1 MEKEIKLHYE
11 SVNFDFTNQPI
22 LTKNNVYE
30 NRWSNTTLFDF
41 LQYSQNPDH
50 QTQRTHIASLLY
62 DIDPSFGGYDYDDI
76 KIICKDKEAYK
87 NYRRSHLNLVK
98 YFPSNQNGSKKGLVI
113 IDIDFKNIKGLFLS
127 RLDNLKSKIIRYFE
141 EHNASVFLVESV
153 SGLGF
158 HLAMSFHAET
168 ITKRSYESAY
178 EFYANEICHLVGI
191 EEFNSYVDFS
201 VAHIGAD
208 FYMGNSAIG
217 SNRTTL
223 IKKPSQSLKVVIE
236 ENEIVHELTNEF
248 TLESY
253 HADFL
258 LSQYSKFI
266 PTDCKVFSN
275 YDTWNNMI
283 FALVVTFQKNKDR
296 AYYWF
301 EKFSQL
307 AEDGKIN
314 KEENDEA
321 FERIFDW
328 QPDAEI
334 GINYIFKEIFGT
346 GNFRNFI
353 PYSFDDVKNYFEA
366 NHKFLQYNE
375 TPITNDF
382 DEKYTINKYISEQRD
397 VLMEDNNILLIAPP
411 NSGKSHFYTNQQ
423 NGIFLTSTSILR
435 DDLCSNN
442 PNAFKIKAGEDIC
455 LNQSS
460 YIGNYDSIYRII
472 DSGLNL
478 KKYTLIIDESHE
490 LFFSAHPN
498 FRHGVVNELV
508 NSFSRFKNFV
518 LLTGTP
524 FQFKLCQDKFKTY
537 YFVKNVNRTPQL
549 EVVSTNS
556 PLETMTDEILQTNG
570 KQICFINNKDIIA
583 KVSDLIKEKQPNRNV
598 IVFSSITKN
607 DEEQQQ
613 ILQMNQLPENTVVL
627 GTQMILEGISFKD
640 NDITHL
646 RFFQPI
652 LAEYIAQ
659 FSFRPRNEDTP
670 PLMVMYTKPKDYRNQ
685 KDAFPLNAYRSLEK
699 IHNKTLENIN
709 QYGIESEDFCLQ
721 FEDYYRRVMQVNS
734 DKKSNKKSNKKIE
747 LLPIKLLNRNGYEID
762 YLFLGQLATDLANK
776 KLSIDL
782 FALLVQLQKWNFK
795 FTFRKAEASNGLQI
809 HANESRA
816 NQIAIIQNSFEGLII
831 QDQIEPKQKLLYPAW
846 IISKIINPDYFL
858 NLSNEVR
865 VEFFTNDKIFKIAVL
880 KLGVWAKEKKLVNPH
895 LSFLINKHQLNQLI
909 DMIIAIKRNGID
921 QEIAHEA
928 LMEMLMLPQN
938 KIKETKVKLRLYFDI
953 LNRNNN
959 GIRSVIM
966 EHSDLSILDAIL
978 ENEFEDEDASPF

>member
-1 MEKEIKLHYE
+1 MEKEFTLNYE
-11 SVNFDFTNQPI
+11 SVNFDFTNHPI
-22 LTKNNVYE
+22 LTKQNVYE
-30 NRWSNTTLFDF
+30 KKWSSTTLIDA
-41 LQYSQNPDH
+41 LHYCQNPEH
-50 QTQRTHIASLLY
+50 QSLQKQLANLMY
-62 DIDPSFGGYDYDDI
+62 DIDPSYGVYDIDDI
-76 KIICKDKEAYK
+76 KITLKDTKGYKES
-87 NYRRSHLNLVK
+87 RRSQLKLVK
-98 YFPSNQNGSKKGLVI
+98 YFSSNQVGSEKGYVI
-113 IDIDFKNIKGLFLS
+113 IDIDFKIIKELFRS
-127 RLDNLKSKIIRYFE
+127 RLDNLKSKIISYYE
-141 EHNASVFLVESV
+141 EHNASVFLVESI

-158 HLAMSFHAET
+158 HLAMSFHAEN
-168 ITKRSYESAY
+168 ITKKSYESAY
-178 EFYANEICHLVGI
+178 EFYANEIGRLAGI
-191 EEFNSYVDFS
+191 ENFISYVDFS

-208 FYMGNSAIG
+208 FYIGNSAIG
-217 SNRTTL
+217 SNGTIR
-223 IKKPSQSLKVVIE
+223 IKNPTQSLRVVIE
-236 ENEIVHELTNEF
+236 ENEIVQELTNEF
-248 TLESY
+248 TIESY

-266 PTDCKVFSN
+266 PNDCYVFSD

-307 AEDGKIN
+307 AEEGKIN
-314 KEENDEA
+314 KEENDEV

-366 NHKFLQYNE
+366 NHKFLQQNE

-382 DEKYTINKYISEQRD
+382 DEKYTINNYISEQRD
-397 VLMEDNNILLIAPP
+397 VLMKDNNILLIAPP

-549 EVVSTNS
+549 EIVSTTS

-583 KVSDLIKEKQPNRNV
+583 KVSDLIKDKQPNRNV

-613 ILQMNQLPENTVVL
+613 ILQMNHLPVNTVVL

-858 NLSNEVR
+858 NLSNEAR

-880 KLGVWAKEKKLVNPH
+880 KLGVWAKEKNLVNPH

-938 KIKETKVKLRLYFDI
+938 KIKEAKVKLRLYFDI